1 MSVLQFDVDSEARF
15 KVDDLIPLN
24 LGSSRALNP
33 VYEVNVYQEKPFAF
47 RVIRSSTNM
56 VM

>member
-1 MSVLQFDVDSEARF
+1 MSVVQFDVVSEARF

-24 LGSSRALNP
+24 LGTSRALSP
-33 VYEVNVYQEKPFAF
+33 VYEVDVYQEEPFAF